1 MRFLFSHCY
10 ALLRCVMS
18 TSGEA
23 MPAFCLN
30 GGNLFPVALAL
41 LTCGC
46 ASVRRLEQPL
56 PVVSAVGSASF
67 SQATGSLLGASFLPG
82 NRVTTLNDGEEIF
95 SAMLAAIRQ
104 AKRTITFETFVFHQS
119 KVAQEFVD
127 ALSARARAGV
137 EVKVILDGLGSL
149 SAGRYHA
156 PLRAAGVH
164 LEIYHPLWS
173 PDLWRIN
180 SRTHRKLL
188 IVDGRI
194 GFIGGVGIGDEWRGR
209 SGGGNQWR
217 ELHYRVEGPVIAQ
230 MQAAFN
236 SNWFKLHHEVLL
248 GDGYFPA
255 LPAVG
260 KAHAGVFYSAP
271 QRGRYA
277 VGLMYHLAIAGA
289 RKSLLIENAY
299 FVPDDALTAAL
310 CAAARRGVKVQII
323 MAGRDIDFPAVRLA
337 SRKRWPQ
344 LRAAGVELY
353 EFRGTML
360 HSKLLVADGLFVS
373 VGSANFDPR
382 SLAIND
388 EANLNVIDLQFAREQ
403 SRIFQRDLLR
413 SKPVN
418 LDPLTAKRIIELP
431 LRLLQTPFEFQ
442 L

>member
-1 MRFLFSHCY
+1 MRFQFSGYFEILRYMRWTAKCLVYRQHGIR
-10 ALLRCVMS
+10 LLL
-18 TSGEA
+18 A
-23 MPAFCLN
+23 CL
-30 GGNLFPVALAL
+30 PL
-41 LTCGC
+41 LICGC
-46 ASVRRLEQPL
+46 ASARRLQKPL
-56 PVVSAVGSASF
+56 PVVSAVGSADF
-67 SQATGSLLGASFLPG
+67 AQATGSLLGASFLPG

-95 SAMLAAIRQ
+95 SAMLRSIYRAQ
-104 AKRTITFETFVFHQS
+104 RTITFETFVFHQG
-119 KVAQEFVD
+119 KVAREFVD
-127 ALSARARAGV
+127 ALAARARAGV
-137 EVKVILDGLGSL
+137 EVKVILDGLGAL
-149 SAGRYHA
+149 SAGQYHA
-156 PLRAAGVH
+156 PLRAAGVQ
-164 LEIYHPLWS
+164 LEIYHPIWA
-173 PDLWRIN
+173 PDFWRIN

-209 SGGGNQWR
+209 PGGAVQWR
-217 ELHYRVEGPVIAQ
+217 ELHYRVEGPVVAQ

-236 SNWFKLHHEVLL
+236 SNWFKLHHDVIL
-248 GDGYFPA
+248 GAGYFPA

-260 KAHAGVFYSAP
+260 TAQAGVFYSAP
-271 QRGRYA
+271 QHGRYA

-299 FVPDDALTAAL
+299 FVPDDALATAL
-310 CAAARRGVKVQII
+310 CAAARRGVKVQVI
-323 MAGRDIDFPAVRLA
+323 MAGRHIDFPAVRLA

-388 EANLNVIDLQFAREQ
+388 EANLNVLDLEFAREQ
-403 SRIFQRDLLR
+403 SRVFQRDLQR
-413 SKPVN
+413 SRPVN
-418 LDPLTAKRIIELP
+418 LNSFTANRIIELP
-431 LRLLQTPFEFQ
+431 LRWLQAPFEDQ